1 MDKNSEDVELVVCND
16 EASKSEITDESQNFQ
31 ASKILHKG
39 TLILGYVLLTVVPIL
54 MCYLS
59 EVEEEIRSDY
69 ESIFNRIMNTSI
81 YGNGTSKGLS
91 VLSAPETVRWRLLS
105 FCLFPVLAFPDIL
118 NTICQSNRR
127 KRFDISVLIL
137 IIMSSFPLIPIY
149 MLRNDNFILRLYSDI
164 IN

>member
-1 MDKNSEDVELVVCND
+1 MDKNNEDIELVVCND
-16 EASKSEITDESQNFQ
+16 ETSKSEITDESQNFQ
-31 ASKILHKG
+31 ASRILHKG
-39 TLILGYVLLTVVPIL
+39 TLILAYALISVVPVL

-81 YGNGTSKGLS
+81 YGNGTSNGLS
-91 VLSAPETVRWRLLS
+91 ALSASETVRWRLLS

-118 NTICQSNRR
+118 STICQSNRR